1 MQPTF
6 SVGIVTPSVGRSAV
20 SDCSGWIE
28 VPSVI
33 ESIAVQS
40 SLS

>member
-6 SVGIVTPSVGRSAV
+6 SFGIVTSLVGRSSV
-20 SDCSGWIE
+20 SDFSGWIE
-28 VPSVI
+28 VPSTI

-40 SLS
+40 LLS